1 MLILRNKK
9 DLDLSSTTQALSN
22 TLEGTVSGAENA
34 LDYVDQSKI
43 GKTST
48 VKKKTRMAKNMITG
62 IKAYMIKKK
71 PVSKKKD
78 SKEESKIKLKN

>member
-1 MLILRNKK
+1 
-9 DLDLSSTTQALSN
+9 
-22 TLEGTVSGAENA
+22 
-34 LDYVDQSKI
+34 
-43 GKTST
+43 
-48 VKKKTRMAKNMITG
+48 MAKNMITG